1 MDPVF
6 AWIEDSA
13 LSVWM
18 RESESLLAFP
28 GVLTLHAIGLAFAVG
43 TSAAIDL
50 RVIGFLQ
57 GVPVAAMA
65 RFMPVFWFGFAV
77 NAVSGFLLLIAY
89 PTKAL
94 TNPLF
99 YFKLSCI
106 GAAVAMLVVIRR
118 RVLAAPEPERV
129 LDSARGF
136 AVASLGL
143 WAAAIAAGRLLAYTY
158 GRLLVSF

>member
-6 AWIEDSA
+6 TWIEGSA
-13 LSVWM
+13 LSIWL

-43 TSAAIDL
+43 TSVATDL
-50 RVIGFLQ
+50 RLLGFLP

-65 RFMPVFWFGFAV
+65 RFMPVFWLGLAINV
-77 NAVSGFLLLIAY
+77 ASGVLLLIAY

-99 YFKLSCI
+99 YFKLFCI
-106 GAAVAMLVVIRR
+106 GCAVALVVFIRR
-118 RVLAAPEPERV
+118 AFLDASEPER
-129 LDSARGF
+129 LLGSARGF
-136 AVASLGL
+136 AVASLAL
-143 WAAAIAAGRLLAYTY
+143 WVGAIASGRLLAYTY
-158 GRLLVSF
+158 TRLLVDF